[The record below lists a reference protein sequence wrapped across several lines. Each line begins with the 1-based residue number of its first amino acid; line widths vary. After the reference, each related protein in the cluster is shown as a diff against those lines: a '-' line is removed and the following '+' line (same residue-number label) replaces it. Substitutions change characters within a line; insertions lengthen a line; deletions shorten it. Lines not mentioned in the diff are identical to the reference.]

1 MHTTRTEAAERLT
14 RAERLTFDVSVAGRA
29 RGRLTRRLM
38 PLLVCLFVI
47 AFLDRVNAGYAA
59 LASACLILCVS
70 HSSNAVE
77 G

>member
-1 MHTTRTEAAERLT
+1 M
-14 RAERLTFDVSVAGRA
+14 SVAGRA

-47 AFLDRVNAGYAA
+47 AFLDRVNVGYAA
-59 LASACLILCVS
+59 PASACLILCVS